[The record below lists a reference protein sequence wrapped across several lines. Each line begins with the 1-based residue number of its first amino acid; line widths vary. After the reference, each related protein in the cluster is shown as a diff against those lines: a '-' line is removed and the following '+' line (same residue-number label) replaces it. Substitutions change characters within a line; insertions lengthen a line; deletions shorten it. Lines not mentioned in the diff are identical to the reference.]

1 VTADRSIWNGRP
13 VLWRRLSFALL
24 SLIVLYA
31 GTMII
36 VGQVVAG
43 PAPPDVDTPVDCEWS
58 IVPSVNS
65 EAYNAFHGVAPVSA
79 NDIWAVGS
87 KGPGNF
93 GQLTLIE
100 HWDGVSWSTVSSPS
114 PGNNQNELEDVIALA
129 SNDVW
134 AAGYINQL
142 SGGNAESLFLR
153 WDGATW
159 SRIASP
165 NPGTFRNNIYG
176 LAALATD
183 DVWAVGYSWPSGSRH
198 KTMILHWDGSAWSVV
213 PSPNVGT
220 FDNHLFA
227 VNALSPDNV
236 WAVGHYMDSGGM
248 WQTLTL
254 HWDGSAWGVVP
265 SPNVPSTHNHLMSIS
280 MLSGSDG
287 WAVGYTCTRSDCF
300 GGNFG
305 TQTEDLLILRWDG
318 SVWSIVPNPDLDADF
333 AFFKDVVAL
342 SANNAW
348 AVGSY
353 GTNESPEIL
362 VMHWDGSSWNLVPS
376 PNPSP
381 SCCPMLDAIVA
392 LPGGD
397 MWAVGDYH
405 FPDHIVFRT
414 LAQYYPA
421 SCGST
426 VTPTPVLPTAT
437 ATQPPAPT
445 NTPTRTATTLPATST
460 PGIST
465 ATSTSIPTTAP
476 SNTPAAPTQTPTTC
490 SVLFSDVPE
499 GSTFYPFVR
508 CLACRGILTGYEDGT
523 FRPGN
528 SVTRAQLAKVVSN
541 AAGWT
546 DVPFEQTFDDVPPG
560 HTFYL
565 FIERIASR
573 GIMSGYPCGDPGE
586 PCGPSDGP
594 YFRPGANSTRGQIAK
609 VVSNAAG
616 LGGDPGAQIF
626 EDVPPAHTFYLWVQR
641 LAAYGIMSGYPCGGP
656 GESCVL
662 PANRPYFRP
671 SGPTTRGQTAKIVAN
686 AFFPTCQP

>member
-1 VTADRSIWNGRP
+1 MTSDGSTWNGRP

-24 SLIVLYA
+24 SLLVLYA
-31 GTMII
+31 GVLII
-36 VGQVVAG
+36 AGRVVAG
-43 PAPPDVDTPVDCEWS
+43 SAPLDVNSPADCEWT
-58 IVPSVNS
+58 IIPSVNS
-65 EAYNAFHGVAPVSA
+65 EAYNVFHGVAPVSA

-100 HWDGVSWSTVSSPS
+100 HWDGTSWSTATSPS
-114 PGNNQNELEDVIALA
+114 PGNNQNELEDVVALS

-134 AAGYINQL
+134 AAGYINQF
-142 SGGNAESLFLR
+142 SGSSAESLFLH

-159 SRIASP
+159 SRVASP
-165 NPGTFRNNIYG
+165 NPGNFRNNIYG
-176 LAALATD
+176 LTVLAPD

-198 KTMILHWDGSAWSVV
+198 RTMIFHWDGSVWSVV

-227 VNALSPDNV
+227 VNALAPDNV
-236 WAVGHYMDSGGM
+236 WAVGHYMDSSGT

-254 HWDGSAWGVVP
+254 HWDGSAWSVVP

-287 WAVGYTCTRSDCF
+287 WAVGYTCTPSDCF

-305 TQTEDLLILRWDG
+305 TLTEQLLILRWDG
-318 SVWSIVPNPDLDADF
+318 IALSIVPNPDLDADF

-342 SANNAW
+342 SSNNAW

-353 GTNESPEIL
+353 GTNDMPKTLI
-362 VMHWDGSSWNLVPS
+362 MHWDGSSWNLVPS
-376 PNPSP
+376 PDPSP
-381 SCCPMLDAIVA
+381 SCCPMLDAIIS

-421 SCGST
+421 SCG
-426 VTPTPVLPTAT
+426 AT
-437 ATQPPAPT
+437 ATPTSAPT
-445 NTPTRTATTLPATST
+445 NTPTRTSTSILATGT
-460 PGIST
+460 PLVST
-465 ATSTSIPTTAP
+465 ATSTAIATSTPIPTSASTGTPTAP
-476 SNTPAAPTQTPTTC
+476 VPTQTPTAC
-490 SVLFSDVPE
+490 VVLFSDVPE

-508 CLACRGILTGYEDGT
+508 CLACRGILGGYEDGT
-523 FRPGN
+523 FRPSN
-528 SVTRAQLAKVVSN
+528 SVTRAQLAKIVSN
-541 AAGWT
+541 AAGWA
-546 DVPFEQTFDDVPPG
+546 DVPSEQTFGDVPPG

-573 GIMSGYPCGDPGE
+573 GIMSGYPCGGSGE
-586 PCGPSDGP
+586 PCGPGNSP
-594 YFRPGANSTRGQIAK
+594 YFRPGVTSTRGQIAK

-616 LGGDPGAQIF
+616 LGGDPGGQLF
-626 EDVPPAHTFYLWVQR
+626 EDVPPAHTFHLWVQR
-641 LAAYGIMSGYPCGGP
+641 LAAQGVMSGYPCGGP
-656 GESCVL
+656 GEPCVA
-662 PANRPYFRP
+662 PTNRPYFRP
-671 SGPTTRGQTAKIVAN
+671 SGATTRAQTAKIVAN
-686 AFFPTCQP
+686 AFFPNCAPPRP